1 MKKWDIT
8 PGINPTDSTL
18 RGEVY
23 YDKGAAADWRVT
35 QDIAPF
41 LKQVQREREDLAN
54 NVAARK
60 NHYRKFATIPDV
72 VSIEILENHGLDIHH
87 PEFMK
92 TPEEVQKLKRIVM
105 SEYPYL
111 IVST

>member
-8 PGINPTDSTL
+8 PGINPLDSTL

-23 YDKGAAADWRVT
+23 YDKGVKADWRVT
-35 QDIAPF
+35 QDLDPF
-41 LKQVQREREDLAN
+41 LKQVKLERQQLAEN
-54 NVAARK
+54 SAARK

-72 VSIEILENHGLDIHH
+72 IAIEILQNHGLDIHH

-92 TPEEVQKLKRIVM
+92 TKEAVAQLKKIIIT
-105 SEYPYL
+105 EYPDL
-111 IVST
+111 VVST

>member
-1 MKKWDIT
+1 MKKWNVT
-8 PGINPTDSTL
+8 PGANPNDVNL

-23 YDKGAAADWRVT
+23 YDKGIAADWRVT
-35 QDIAPF
+35 QDLDPF
-41 LKQVQREREDLAN
+41 LKQVKRERDLLADN
-54 NVAARK
+54 PLAKK

-72 VSIEILENHGLDIHH
+72 IAIEIMENHGLDIHH

-92 TPEEVQKLKRIVM
+92 TPEEVKKLKKVIM
-105 SEYPYL
+105 TEYPDL

>member
-8 PGINPTDSTL
+8 PGIDKADSSL

-23 YDKGAAADWRVT
+23 YDNGTAADWRVT
-35 QDIAPF
+35 QDIDPF
-41 LKQVQREREDLAN
+41 IKQAKQDREALESN
-54 NVAARK
+54 SAARK

-72 VSIEILENHGLDIHH
+72 VAIEILTNHGLDIHH
-87 PEFMK
+87 PEFFK
-92 TPEEVQKLKRIVM
+92 TPEEVQKFKRVVI

>member
-8 PGINPTDSTL
+8 PGIDKYDSSL

-23 YDKGAAADWRVT
+23 YDKGVKADWRIT
-35 QDIAPF
+35 QDIDPF
-41 LKQVQREREDLAN
+41 LKQVKMERDLLADN
-54 NVAARK
+54 PLAK
-60 NHYRKFATIPDV
+60 KGHYRKFATIPDV
-72 VSIEILENHGLDIHH
+72 IAIEILENHGLDIHH

-92 TPEEVQKLKRIVM
+92 TPEEVKKLKRVIM
-105 SEYPYL
+105 SEYPAL